1 MARAEVLK
9 VQAVL
14 FAAGRAA
21 APVIYDMLY
30 THLAIRKCVC
40 MVGPGCV
47 S

>member
-1 MARAEVLK
+1 MAGAEVLK

-14 FAAGRAA
+14 FAAGRAVV
-21 APVIYDMLY
+21 PVICDMLY

-40 MVGPGCV
+40 MVGPGYV

>member
-9 VQAVL
+9 AQAVL

-21 APVIYDMLY
+21 VPVICDMLY
-30 THLAIRKCVC
+30 THLAVRKCVY
-40 MVGPGCV
+40 MVGPGYV